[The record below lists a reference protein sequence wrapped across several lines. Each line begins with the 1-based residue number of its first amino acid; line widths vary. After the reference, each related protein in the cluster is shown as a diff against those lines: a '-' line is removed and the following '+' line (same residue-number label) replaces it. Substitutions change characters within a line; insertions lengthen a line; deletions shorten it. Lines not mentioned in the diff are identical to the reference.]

1 MLTLATQVPR
11 ILDQINAGQEW
22 ANVKADNSHR
32 TDVKKIRDAV
42 YIIRWEMTTHSKN
55 KVKEQT

>member
-22 ANVKADNSHR
+22 ANVKDDNSHR
-32 TDVKKIRDAV
+32 TDVKIRSVMPYTLEDD
-42 YIIRWEMTTHSKN
+42 K
-55 KVKEQT
+55 